1 MKMKVSCVIF
11 VYFLSFATY
20 SFGKGILDEI
30 GDAIDDDFVF
40 GKCFPNAQKVLSLWL
55 D

>member
-1 MKMKVSCVIF
+1 MKMKIFCVVF

-30 GDAIDDDFVF
+30 GDAIDDNFIL

>member
-1 MKMKVSCVIF
+1 MKVSCVIF

-30 GDAIDDDFVF
+30 GDAIDDNFIF
-40 GKCFPNAQKVLSLWL
+40 GKYCTKIIIVVIG
-55 D
+55 